1 MAKWSDYGLSYVSES
16 NKPTTADILSSLLG
30 SNDSVLTFDTFKQ
43 LSDSIDNEI
52 KSRND
57 LFSGLQSNE
66 DLLSAAKNYN
76 KLDTINQKVYSSDLL
91 QGDWINRLV
100 SPILKGVSAGSSI
113 AGWKGMLAGLFGGAG
128 AGVSNV
134 FTQEK
139 RAEEQAKEIEKIRN
153 DINSKIENQT
163 EYEQYLF
170 DTSKQNIASNMN
182 RQAWAN
188 MAAFGGPLHSYGADW
203 RNGLVEIN
211 NGGSHEANPFEGV
224 QYGIAQDGQPNL
236 VEEGEVVWN
245 DYVFSNRINA
255 PEDIKKQYKLGGKM
269 NTFADIARYMK
280 EMYDERPNDP
290 IAKRTLEDF
299 MSKLAQSQ
307 EVERQ
312 KAAEQQAFEAYENL
326 ASLYADGGPIHIA
339 KNKRGTFTAAATKHN
354 MGVQEFASH
363 VLANK
368 DNFSPAMVKKAN
380 FAKNASKWKHALGG
394 HLFDLGGP
402 DGDIF
407 NGLYWHYDPE
417 LANNYVTQSYTPSTI
432 VNIPMLGEKRTEPE
446 LLTTSEYL
454 PNMGT
459 EITAA
464 PTAASTYKW
473 DLDEAINNPIQTN
486 PKAPKT
492 KSKTNGWNAAGMA
505 MRLAAALGPAF
516 GALSAAWSKPDYKWA
531 EDLVEGV
538 NKLTKNMSGVSY
550 KPTARYLPYS
560 PMDKA
565 YYMNQLMSE
574 MAARRRADIELSGG
588 NRATAL
594 ANSKASDIAQ
604 QKAIGEVTKAA
615 EDFNRKELER
625 VVSHNM
631 KGDQFDS
638 QMSLEAQKANASIN
652 EAKARMQLQALMQAL
667 GWNRQDDMYHSATL
681 AQNLT
686 QLFDNIGGIGTEIM
700 NREQQKALMDSG
712 VWGTLTEMLRRNGF
726 MD

>member
-30 SNDSVLTFDTFKQ
+30 SNDSVLTSDTFKK

-52 KSRND
+52 ESRNN
-57 LFSGLQSNE
+57 LFNGLQSNE

-100 SPILKGVSAGSSI
+100 SPISKGISTGSSI
-113 AGWKGMLAGLFGGAG
+113 AGWKGMLAGLFGGAV
-128 AGVSNV
+128 AGVGNI

-139 RAEEQAKEIEKIRN
+139 RAEEQVKEIEKIRN

-182 RQAWAN
+182 KQAWAN

-245 DYVFSNRINA
+245 DYVFSNRMNA

-280 EMYDERPNDP
+280 ERYDERPNDP

-312 KAAEQQAFEAYENL
+312 KAAEQQAFEDYENL

-339 KNKRGTFTAAATKHN
+339 KNKRGTFTAAATKHG
-354 MGVQEFASH
+354 MGVQEFASK

-368 DNFSPAMVKKAN
+368 DKYSPAMVKKAN

-394 HLFDLGGP
+394 HLFDLGGNWFDYP
-402 DGDIF
+402 IIPPEDNEYYTINNTPEALRLINYMDKGLDPNFKLTMDGVKKSSPRL
-407 NGLYWHYDPE
+407 N
-417 LANNYVTQSYTPSTI
+417 S
-432 VNIPMLGEKRTEPE
+432 
-446 LLTTSEYL
+446 
-454 PNMGT
+454 
-459 EITAA
+459 EITLE
-464 PTAASTYKW
+464 PTIKSQ
-473 DLDEAINNPIQTN
+473 EQTN
-486 PKAPKT
+486 QAIKNAYNNV
-492 KSKTNGWNAAGMA
+492 KSKPNGWNAAGMA
-505 MRLAAALGPAF
+505 MRLASALGPAL
-516 GALSAAWSKPDYKWA
+516 GALSAAWSKPKYEWA
-531 EDLVEGV
+531 NELKDVANRYANSMTEI
-538 NKLTKNMSGVSY
+538 SY
-550 KPTARYLPYS
+550 NPIGQYL
-560 PMDKA
+560 A
-565 YYMNQLMSE
+565 YRPFDRNYYLNRLDSQIAANRR
-574 MAARRRADIELSGG
+574 AARDLSGG
-588 NRATAL
+588 NRASAL
-594 ANSKASDIAQ
+594 NAMNASDTAALDKYGQLARAGEEYNQAQ
-604 QKAIGEVTKAA
+604 REKVAA
-615 EDFNRKELER
+615 FNKDTDKTN
-625 VVSHNM
+625 SM
-631 KGDQFDS
+631 MD
-638 QMSLEAQKANASIN
+638 LEAQKANASIR
-652 EAKARMQLQALMQAL
+652 EAKAKMQLQALMQAL

-686 QLFDNIGGIGTEIM
+686 QLFDNVGGIGKEILD
-700 NREQQKALMDSG
+700 RQQQQALVDSG
-712 VWGTLTEMLRRNGF
+712 VYGIMNDPMLANLLENYFKKKNKKGE
-726 MD
+726 